1 MKYLFDSF
9 PVLIFL
15 VSYFAYTAIPAGY
28 ISFINSYFDIGITPG
43 LDEHSIYF
51 ATLMIIIAALA
62 QISFLAIF
70 KKIEKIYI
78 VSFALILIAGG
89 ATLILKNPLF
99 IQWKPTIL
107 YWIIAI
113 VFFATPL
120 VSGISL
126 VERFAAKT
134 LQLEKKIWE
143 KLNYIWVIF
152 FFIMGLL
159 NIYVA
164 YNFSQ
169 AFWVQFKFFGLAIVL
184 PILFILLQA
193 VLLAPH
199 IKDDEG

>member
-9 PVLIFL
+9 PVLIFF
-15 VSYFAYTAIPAGY
+15 VSYFAYTAIPASY

>member
-15 VSYFAYTAIPAGY
+15 VAYFVYTAVPASY
-28 ISFINSYFDIGITPG
+28 VSLINSYFALGITPG

-51 ATLMIIIAALA
+51 ATLMLIAAALV
-62 QISFLAIF
+62 QISYLAIF

-78 VSFALILIAGG
+78 VSFGLILIAGG
-89 ATLILKNPLF
+89 ATLVLKNPLF

-107 YWIIAI
+107 YWVIAI
-113 VFFATPL
+113 IFFATPL
-120 VSGISL
+120 VSGINL
-126 VERFAAKT
+126 VERFAGKT
-134 LQLEKKIWE
+134 LQLDKKIWE

-169 AFWVQFKFFGLAIVL
+169 AFWVQFKFFGLAIGF

-199 IKDDEG
+199 IKEENE

>member
-1 MKYLFDSF
+1 
-9 PVLIFL
+9 
-15 VSYFAYTAIPAGY
+15 
-28 ISFINSYFDIGITPG
+28 
-43 LDEHSIYF
+43 
-51 ATLMIIIAALA
+51 MIIIAALA
-62 QISFLAIF
+62 QISLLAIF

-152 FFIMGLL
+152 FFVMGLL